1 MLIEFILPSYN
12 EEQILEKNTLRLLSF
27 LKKQNYSFDW
37 KIVLLLNGT
46 RDQSESIAFNLKNK
60 NKEIEI
66 FSLPEKGKGNALK
79 KYFNYSSASFLIY
92 MDVDLAVS
100 LENINDL
107 LRFFLK
113 DDYDLIIG
121 SRLLKSSQT
130 NRSLL
135 REISSRTYIYLS
147 KLIIKHPFSDL
158 QCGFKGIKKEA
169 WKQISPLIL
178 DKYWFFDTELLIFTS
193 RFNFK
198 FKEIPV
204 SWSENRYE
212 KRKTKVKVIRDTW
225 KFIKNL
231 IRLRKRLLKEDI
243 F

>member
-1 MLIEFILPSYN
+1 
-12 EEQILEKNTLRLLSF
+12 
-27 LKKQNYSFDW
+27 
-37 KIVLLLNGT
+37 
-46 RDQSESIAFNLKNK
+46 
-60 NKEIEI
+60 
-66 FSLPEKGKGNALK
+66 
-79 KYFNYSSASFLIY
+79 

-100 LENINDL
+100 E
-107 LRFFLK
+107 

-243 F
+243 FKLPFSSSLLSSTSHFFKIFNNFP

>member
-1 MLIEFILPSYN
+1 MF
-12 EEQILEKNTLRLLSF
+12 F
-27 LKKQNYSFDW
+27 KKQNYSFDW

-46 RDQSESIAFNLKNK
+46 HDQSESIAFNLKNK

-100 LENINDL
+100 E
-107 LRFFLK
+107 